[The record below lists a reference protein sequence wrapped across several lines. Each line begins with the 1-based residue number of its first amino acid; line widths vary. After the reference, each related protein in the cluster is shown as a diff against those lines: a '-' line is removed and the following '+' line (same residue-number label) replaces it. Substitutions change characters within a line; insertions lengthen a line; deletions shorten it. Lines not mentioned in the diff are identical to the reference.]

1 MTAFEESLM
10 VCQVSYA
17 RPLGYGKYAVDILF
31 VSSRCF
37 QKSIVEQ
44 FAYSKDIQTYRQTN

>member
-10 VCQVSYA
+10 VCRVSYA

-44 FAYSKDIQTYRQTN
+44 FANSKDIQT